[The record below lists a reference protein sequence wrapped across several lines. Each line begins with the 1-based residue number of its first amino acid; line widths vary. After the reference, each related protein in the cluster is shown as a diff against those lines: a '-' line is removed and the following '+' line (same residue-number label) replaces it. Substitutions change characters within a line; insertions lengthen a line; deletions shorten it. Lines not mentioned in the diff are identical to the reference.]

1 MTLLDL
7 AARCES
13 ATGPSFAL
21 ERDISEALGVPL
33 TRPYTASIDAA
44 LMLVPEG
51 WAWTAATYWCEGEDA
66 PPYYADCADLVTLN
80 SGQDAPVFQGK
91 AATPAL
97 ALCAAALRARAQIE
111 GQEA

>member
-1 MTLLDL
+1 MTLHDL

-21 ERDISEALGVPL
+21 ERDIYEALGVPL
-33 TRPYTASIDAA
+33 TRPYTANIDAA
-44 LMLVPEG
+44 LMLVPKG
-51 WAWTAATYWCEGEDA
+51 WAWMAGCDAGETFFATLCPTDESGIE
-66 PPYYADCADLVTLN
+66 ADMIDTN
-80 SGQDAPVFQGK
+80 

-111 GQEA
+111 GGTDAPE